1 MLLQLIHHN
10 AHAFFTSVASA
21 MSSFLSAGIHFLKT
35 WLAHSANFCL
45 WSNGKHRCELRGQFQ
60 AWTGRTWWGS
70 HLRRIVRPGTRSEA
84 LWPASKAIVGDVC
97 FIDLPLRDMDGR
109 GGKLEQFADIVQNFP
124 VQGNFKIDANFLDMT
139 VYPLCAQAKY
149 RELPE
154 PFNLT
159 RM

>member
-1 MLLQLIHHN
+1 MLQACNMISLFGTMLLQLIHHN

-84 LWPASKAIVGDVC
+84 LWPASKAIEIKQTGRRC
-97 FIDLPLRDMDGR
+97 LLHRSPLRDMDGIEASSNS
-109 GGKLEQFADIVQNFP
+109 L
-124 VQGNFKIDANFLDMT
+124 
-139 VYPLCAQAKY
+139 
-149 RELPE
+149 
-154 PFNLT
+154 LT
-159 RM
+159 SCRTSQSRATSRSMLTS

>member
-1 MLLQLIHHN
+1 MLQACNMISLFGTMLLQLIHHN

-84 LWPASKAIVGDVC
+84 LWPASKAIEIKQTGRRCLLHRSSSSWHGWHRRQAWTVC
-97 FIDLPLRDMDGR
+97 WHR
-109 GGKLEQFADIVQNFP
+109 A
-124 VQGNFKIDANFLDMT
+124 
-139 VYPLCAQAKY
+139 
-149 RELPE
+149 ELPS
-154 PFNLT
+154 PGQLQD
-159 RM
+159 RC